1 MSQGKIYTEECRDAD
16 NPSYMSSCL
25 ILLLAYI
32 LLTLGIT
39 SETWYSLNIDV
50 DNCAQCGPLV
60 VAIGETFERATVVNF
75 TVEEY
80 VRMYF
85 GIWNVT
91 VCTTE
96 RVCVNM
102 TLSDADKQFGS
113 LEIFSPA
120 IASLHISSGWMVPAY
135 IGVVLSLALT
145 VALKRGTRLAMWLS
159 AISGILTVFCVF
171 ITGWA
176 YLIIDFET
184 FHIKPCLPVA
194 VIETCAAAYLQLY
207 CAYCIWKTKNIDTIE
222 FGLHSRAW
230 QYWKYRRK
238 NLPI

>member
-50 DNCAQCGPLV
+50 DNCAQCGPFV

-120 IASLHISSGWMVPAY
+120 IGKICF
-135 IGVVLSLALT
+135 IVVRLCMQANKSAFMLLVLFSIAL
-145 VALKRGTRLAMWLS
+145 L
-159 AISGILTVFCVF
+159 
-171 ITGWA
+171 
-176 YLIIDFET
+176 
-184 FHIKPCLPVA
+184 
-194 VIETCAAAYLQLY
+194 
-207 CAYCIWKTKNIDTIE
+207 
-222 FGLHSRAW
+222 
-230 QYWKYRRK
+230 
-238 NLPI
+238 NLLVM